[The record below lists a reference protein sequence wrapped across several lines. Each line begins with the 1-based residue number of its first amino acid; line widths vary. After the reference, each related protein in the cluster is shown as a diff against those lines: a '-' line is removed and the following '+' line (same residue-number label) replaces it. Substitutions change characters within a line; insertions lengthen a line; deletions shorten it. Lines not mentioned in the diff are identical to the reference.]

1 MIPSL
6 RLAAL
11 VCGLAILT
19 GLPRRGLS
27 QPAPVARA
35 MAPGIEGVEPLAAIT
50 NRHLFGPILTRGAN
64 GRLHTQFSR
73 GEDHLRKG
81 LATVGYALSDDD
93 GRSWSGVADAVAAGD
108 PKIYDRLGSFGRAR
122 TGKLVTL
129 FSRRMA
135 QGQKPI
141 LFQTASLDEGRIWQA
156 PRPSRVAAGD
166 DASMKAGWLFSYGA
180 IRADAGR
187 RAGRHG
193 RCGGGRFR
201 AGQPR
206 PWRSWTRHPV
216 FSSARP
222 NGSGMGL
229 GMLDETAWIA
239 VSRIG
244 GPRNRMAQFITRDAD
259 RSWRPEGGLNLPEE
273 SDVNVAPMIDD
284 VTIAGRKALLPSCCD
299 RRPKVRWLR
308 AGALARER
316 SDKKA
321 DIVVVRIPSPTG
333 LAD

>member
-1 MIPSL
+1 MIRSL

-27 QPAPVARA
+27 QPAPIART

-81 LATVGYALSDDD
+81 LATVGYAFSDDD

-166 DASMKAGWLFSYGA
+166 DASMKAGWLDSYGA

-193 RCGGGRFR
+193 R
-201 AGQPR
+201 
-206 PWRSWTRHPV
+206 
-216 FSSARP
+216 
-222 NGSGMGL
+222 
-229 GMLDETAWIA
+229 
-239 VSRIG
+239 
-244 GPRNRMAQFITRDAD
+244 
-259 RSWRPEGGLNLPEE
+259 
-273 SDVNVAPMIDD
+273 
-284 VTIAGRKALLPSCCD
+284 
-299 RRPKVRWLR
+299 
-308 AGALARER
+308 
-316 SDKKA
+316 
-321 DIVVVRIPSPTG
+321 
-333 LAD
+333 